1 MIDAFPARVA
11 QSATRSVTRIV
22 AAEDA
27 MEGAGVQIRRI
38 MPLHGFTDVDPF
50 VLLDEIRSSDPGAY
64 IAGFPPHPHRG
75 IETVTYMLAGRMR
88 HKDSNGNEGV
98 IGAGDVQWMT
108 AGRGIIHSEMP
119 EQHDGLMWGFQLWI
133 NLPRAEKMTTP
144 SSYRE
149 LPADAIPTALA
160 DGVTVRVI
168 SGSFGDLNGPAPGRT
183 TDPLYLDIAVP
194 ASHEIAI
201 PIGDG
206 RAAFAYVYDGEMGI
220 GPGEPT
226 LVPEGHA
233 AVTALD
239 GALRLTS
246 RTGGRLLL
254 FAGRP
259 NGEPIVRH
267 GPFVMTNEADLRRA
281 IVDVQS
287 GTFLSPQDT

>member
-1 MIDAFPARVA
+1 MIDTPSA
-11 QSATRSVTRIV
+11 QAATRTVTRIV
-22 AAEDA
+22 RAEHA

-38 MPLHGFTDVDPF
+38 MPLQGFTDVDPF

-119 EQHDGLMWGFQLWI
+119 EQQDGLMWGFQLWI
-133 NLPRAEKMTTP
+133 NLPGAEKMTTP
-144 SSYRE
+144 SSYKE
-149 LPADAIPTALA
+149 LPAEAIPTARV

-168 SGSFGDLNGPAPGRT
+168 SGTFGDLDGPAPGRT

-194 ASHEIAI
+194 ASQEIAI
-201 PIGDG
+201 SIRDG
-206 RAAFAYVYDGEMGI
+206 RGAFAYVYDGEVGF

-226 LVPEGHA
+226 VVPEGHA
-233 AVTALD
+233 AVTTMD
-239 GALRLTS
+239 GALRLTTQS
-246 RTGGRLLL
+246 GGRLLL

-259 NGEPIVRH
+259 NDEPIVRH
-267 GPFVMTNEADLRRA
+267 GPFVMTNDADLRQA
-281 IVDVQS
+281 IADVQS
-287 GTFLSPQDT
+287 GAFLKPQDV